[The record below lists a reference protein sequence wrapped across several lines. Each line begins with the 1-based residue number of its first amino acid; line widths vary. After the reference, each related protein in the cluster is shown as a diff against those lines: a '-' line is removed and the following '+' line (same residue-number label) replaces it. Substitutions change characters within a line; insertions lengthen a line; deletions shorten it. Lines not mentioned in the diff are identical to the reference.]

1 MRSNGTPSFSHCFW
15 HNTVMFSLMIQYSPS
30 LALLIAPQGVVT
42 QALLCVG
49 IYRNPTDAPVFS
61 VLYK

>member
-1 MRSNGTPSFSHCFW
+1 MALLHSPTASGTTLLCF
-15 HNTVMFSLMIQYSPS
+15 FDDSEQPILSLIP
-30 LALLIAPQGVVT
+30 LLIAPQGVVT

>member
-1 MRSNGTPSFSHCFW
+1 
-15 HNTVMFSLMIQYSPS
+15 MIQYSPS